1 MFPRKSFKFEY
12 FWSKRARGVTTW
24 YQSFG
29 LSELG
34 FHYRLPSLKPLVEAL
49 DVSVSRAEIDCYVL
63 DELCF
68 MLVEPIDDR

>member
-1 MFPRKSFKFEY
+1 MSFPRKKVLN

-34 FHYRLPSLKPLVEAL
+34 FHYRLPSLKPLLDVF
-49 DVSVSRAEIDCYVL
+49 DVSVSDAESNC
-63 DELCF
+63 
-68 MLVEPIDDR
+68 